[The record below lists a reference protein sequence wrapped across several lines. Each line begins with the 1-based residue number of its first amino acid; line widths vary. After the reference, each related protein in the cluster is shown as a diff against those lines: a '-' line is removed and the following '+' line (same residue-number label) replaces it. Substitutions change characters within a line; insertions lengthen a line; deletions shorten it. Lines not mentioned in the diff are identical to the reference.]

1 MIRLQLNQEYLEVP
15 VGTSLATL
23 LAEHAHTAT
32 PFAVAINCEFV
43 PKSQY
48 ALRLLAAND
57 QIELLTPVGGG

>member
-1 MIRLQLNQEYLEVP
+1 MRIQLNHLALDTPE
-15 VGTSLATL
+15 GTTLAQL
-23 LAEHAHTAT
+23 LAEHAPSNT

-48 ALRLLAAND
+48 AQRPLHPND